1 MSYETLRVEVSAGGV
16 GLVTLHRPEKLNA
29 ISIRMR
35 DELSAC
41 LAAWRDE
48 PAVRAVVF
56 TGAGRAFS
64 AGFELD
70 EFKKPELHAD
80 ILRSSSRYH
89 RDLWSFPKPTI
100 AAVNGLAV
108 GGGFDLATLCDLRV
122 AAEAA
127 WFAHP
132 ELEHGAPPLYSPLR
146 WIVGDG
152 VARDL
157 LLTRRRI
164 TAQDALA
171 LHLVREVV
179 YDDGLLS
186 AAQALAASIA
196 AAPPGATAFLKARF
210 AQSPGRGFEEAFAE
224 EHDRAFR
231 EHLLVPGKWK

>member
-1 MSYETLRVEVSAGGV
+1 MDAQTIRAEVTAGV
-16 GLVTLHRPEKLNA
+16 GLVTLDRPDKLNA

-35 DELSAC
+35 DEISAC
-41 LAAWRDE
+41 LAAWRAD

-70 EFKKPELHAD
+70 EFKDPALHAE

-89 RDLWSFPKPTI
+89 RDVWSFPKPTI

-127 WFAHP
+127 WFSHP

-157 LLTRRRI
+157 LLTRRRLS
-164 TAQDALA
+164 AQDALA

-179 YDDGLLS
+179 YDDALV
-186 AAQALAASIA
+186 ATARALAEKIA
-196 AAPPGATAFLKARF
+196 AAPPQAVAFLKARF
-210 AQSPGRGFEEAFAE
+210 VESPGRGFEETFAE

-231 EHLLVPGKWK
+231 EHLLVPGKWR

>member
-1 MSYETLRVEVSAGGV
+1 MPYETIRAEVGAAGV
-16 GLVTLHRPEKLNA
+16 GRVTLDRPGKLNA
-29 ISIRMR
+29 ISIKMR
-35 DELSAC
+35 DEISAC
-41 LAAWRDE
+41 LAAWRDD
-48 PAVRAVVF
+48 PAIRAVIF

-70 EFKKPELHAD
+70 EFRRPELHAE

-89 RDLWSFPKPTI
+89 RDVWSFPKPTI
-100 AAVNGLAV
+100 AAVNGLAI

-122 AAEAA
+122 AAEAG

-179 YDDGLLS
+179 YDDALLV
-186 AAQALAASIA
+186 AAQALAEKIVQAPA
-196 AAPPGATAFLKARF
+196 AAVGFLKARIVE
-210 AQSPGRGFEEAFAE
+210 SPGRGFDETFAE